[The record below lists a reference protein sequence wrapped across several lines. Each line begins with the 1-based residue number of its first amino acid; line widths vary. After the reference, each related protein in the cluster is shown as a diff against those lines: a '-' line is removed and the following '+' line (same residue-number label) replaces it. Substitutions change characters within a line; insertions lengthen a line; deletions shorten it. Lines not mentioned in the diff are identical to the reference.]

1 MARAGDPMRI
11 GVMLR
16 CIDERG
22 GIGVY
27 ARNIVEELLKLD
39 HENHYILFFRSEKHL
54 HRFHAPNVTCR
65 LLPSSSRAWWD
76 QVAVPRA
83 ARRDRVDLLFN
94 PKFTLPLL
102 GKSKAVMVVHGADWF
117 LDGYKQ
123 LYSLLDRLYMR
134 VMMPLYFRRASAVI
148 SASEF
153 STRGFVAH
161 LRGSASK
168 LRTIHYCGNRIFHPV
183 ADRASIQAVLDKHGL
198 HDPFILTAIHYD
210 SGRKNFANM
219 AKAFALV
226 HRQGIPH
233 KFVVCGRDVERYAH
247 ALPLREMGIGQD
259 VLFLGWVEQEDLPA
273 LYNAADLYLYPTRLE
288 GFPIPIT
295 EALACGTPIVTSK
308 GGVFPEAA
316 GEAAVYVDP
325 EDPADIA
332 AGIRRVL
339 EDPALRQSMREKGL
353 ERAKLFTWE
362 RCASLTLAL
371 LQSLASL

>member
-1 MARAGDPMRI
+1 MRI

-27 ARNIVEELLKLD
+27 ARNLVEELLERD
-39 HENHYILFFRSEKHL
+39 HENHYVLLFRSEKHVP
-54 HRFHAPNVTCR
+54 RYAGFPNVTCR
-65 LLPSSSRAWWD
+65 VLPSRSRAWWD
-76 QVAVPRA
+76 QVLVPRA
-83 ARRDRVDLLFN
+83 ARRERVDVIFN
-94 PKFTLPLL
+94 PKFTLPLT
-102 GKSKAVMVVHGADWF
+102 GEAKGVMVVHGADWF
-117 LDGYKQ
+117 LPGYKK
-123 LYSLLDRLYMR
+123 LYSLPDRLYMR

-153 STRGFVAH
+153 STRGFVEH
-161 LRGSASK
+161 LRGSAAK
-168 LRTIHYCGNRIFHPV
+168 LRTIHYCGNRIFHPI
-183 ADRASIQAVLDKHGL
+183 ADRGAIQAVLEKHGL

-219 AKAFALV
+219 ARGFALA
-226 HRQGIPH
+226 RERGIRH
-233 KFVVCGRDVERYAH
+233 LFVVCGRGVERYA
-247 ALPLREMGIGQD
+247 AELPLARMGIERA
-259 VLFLGWVEQEDLPA
+259 VRFLGWVEQDDLPA

-295 EALACGTPIVTSK
+295 EALACGCPIVTSQ

-316 GEAAVYVDP
+316 GDAAVYVDP
-325 EDPADIA
+325 EDPEDIA

-339 EDPALRQSMREKGL
+339 ENPALRQTLRERGL

-362 RCASLTLAL
+362 QCATLTLAL
-371 LQSLASL
+371 LQSLAAL

>member
-1 MARAGDPMRI
+1 MRI

-27 ARNIVEELLKLD
+27 ARNLLEELLERD
-39 HENHYILFFRSEKHL
+39 HENHYILLFRSGKHVS
-54 HRFHAPNVTCR
+54 RYAGFSNATCR
-65 LLPSSSRAWWD
+65 VLPSRSRAWWD
-76 QVAVPRA
+76 QVVVPRVV
-83 ARRDRVDLLFN
+83 REERVDVIFN

-102 GKSKAVMVVHGADWF
+102 GKAKAVMVVHGADWF
-117 LDGYKQ
+117 LPGYKQ
-123 LYSLLDRLYMR
+123 LYSRLDRLYMR

-153 STRGFVAH
+153 STRGFIAH
-161 LRGSASK
+161 LRGSAAK
-168 LRTIHYCGNRIFHPV
+168 LRTIHYCGNKMFHPI
-183 ADRASIQAVLDKHGL
+183 ANPIAIQAVLEKHGL

-219 AKAFALV
+219 AKAFAMV
-226 HRQGIPH
+226 RRQGIRH
-233 KFVVCGRDVERYAH
+233 TFVVCGREVERYA
-247 ALPLREMGIGQD
+247 AELPLAEMGIEHA
-259 VLFLGWVEQEDLPA
+259 VRFLGWVEQEDLPA

-295 EALACGTPIVTSK
+295 EALACGCPIVTSK

-316 GEAAVYVDP
+316 GDAAVYVDP
-325 EDPADIA
+325 EDPGDIA

-339 EDPALRQSMREKGL
+339 GDPSLQQSLRQRSL

-362 RCASLTLAL
+362 QCASMTLAL
-371 LQSLASL
+371 LQSLTLL